1 MSTALRVGGYVKL
14 AKLWEKN
21 RASAVELHLAYFEE
35 RCGSDESLQLK
46 DVYIDITGNKHV
58 YKREQ
63 MVALLKSCMDQEI
76 DVIITP
82 SRAYLAPNSQ
92 EFCYLLKFLFD
103 LPRPIDIVSDDDDY
117 RIDTILNVENQKEN
131 LRAMAE
137 KFIRLDPGE
146 YEDWKKRLLAA
157 MEHNREVRSN
167 VL

>member
-1 MSTALRVGGYVKL
+1 M
-14 AKLWEKN
+14 
-21 RASAVELHLAYFEE
+21 
-35 RCGSDESLQLK
+35 
-46 DVYIDITGNKHV
+46 YIDITGNKHV

-131 LRAMAE
+131 LWAMAE
-137 KFIRLDPGE
+137 KFIQLDPAE
-146 YEDWKKRLLAA
+146 YEDWKKQLHAA
-157 MEHNREVRSN
+157 MARQTEAR
-167 VL
+167 